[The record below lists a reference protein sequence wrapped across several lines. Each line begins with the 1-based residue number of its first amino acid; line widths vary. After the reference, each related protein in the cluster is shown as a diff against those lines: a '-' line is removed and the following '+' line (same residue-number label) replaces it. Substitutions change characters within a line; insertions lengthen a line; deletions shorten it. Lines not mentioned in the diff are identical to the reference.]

1 MFFVKL
7 MKKKTTKSGNSMLV
21 VGNSVST
28 YLKYCLLNI
37 ENYEFVKKL
46 LLIKLFRKNIYT
58 YE

>member
-1 MFFVKL
+1 

-37 ENYEFVKKL
+37 ENYEFVKKSL
-46 LLIKLFRKNIYT
+46 LNKLFRKNICT